1 MFGLEGDKKKSGK
14 EFVFDLESEI
24 KDVNKYKELV
34 DTVEKR
40 TRRIKNMLRKGIKKE
55 EYGQLGILL
64 AGYVALLKVVGRI
77 GTK

>member
-14 EFVFDLESEI
+14 DFVFDLESEI
-24 KDVNKYKELV
+24 MDVNRYKELV
-34 DTVEKR
+34 DNVEKR
-40 TRRIKNMLRKGIKKE
+40 TRKIKGLLRKGIKKE
-55 EYGQLGILL
+55 EYGQLGLLL